1 MRLFHD
7 DRYVQLAQQRAAAHA
22 SADPFPH
29 SVIDDFLPVE
39 VAERILQDFPDPRQ
53 SNWVKQHSFDQ
64 KKLAAQKEAGFSDF
78 TRELLRELNS
88 AGCLAFLTTLTG
100 IGGLISDPY
109 YEGGGLHQIVPGGF
123 LKVHADFN
131 WHPSLKLDRRL
142 NLIIYLNKEWRE
154 EYNGHL
160 ELWDR
165 SMRRCVKKILPVFN
179 RAVVF
184 NTTSWAFHGH
194 PEKLACPE
202 GMTRKSLALYY
213 YSNGRP
219 EEETNAAH
227 GVIWKERKGSWER
240 GPVSASLLRGVA
252 ELLER
257 PAKWMR
263 RKANRLTRR
272 YGESP
277 NNN

>member
-1 MRLFHD
+1 MQLFHN
-7 DRYVQLAQQRAAAHA
+7 DRYLQLANRLAATHA

-39 VAERILQDFPDPRQ
+39 VAEHILQEFPDSRQ
-53 SNWVKQHSFDQ
+53 PNWVQQHSFDQ

-78 TRELLRELNS
+78 TRGLLRELNS
-88 AGCLAFLTTLTG
+88 AGCLAFLRALTG
-100 IGGLISDPY
+100 INGLISDPY

-131 WHPSLKLDRRL
+131 WHPTLKLDRRL

-154 EYNGHL
+154 EYHGHL

-165 SMRRCVKKILPVFN
+165 SMSRCVKKILPVFN

-184 NTTSWAFHGH
+184 NTTSWAYHGH
-194 PEKLACPE
+194 PERLACPE

-219 EEETNAAH
+219 EEEQNASH

-240 GPVSASLLRGVA
+240 GPVSASFLRGVA

-263 RKANRLTRR
+263 RKANRITLR
-272 YGESP
+272 GG
-277 NNN
+277 